1 MSRDQTLERFKHLNV
16 WKRGSE
22 RAPHKPLLLLL
33 ALGRYRQGAERLL
46 SFANLDEPL
55 RELLREFGP
64 PRKSHHSEYPFWRL
78 QTDGIW
84 EVDQTRGAV
93 VREGSTDPLKSEL
106 IRLGACG
113 GLTEDLYRSV
123 TADPDTLREVVQQLL
138 ENSFPATLHDDIADA
153 VGLSAL
159 EAARKTRRDPDFRR
173 RVITVYERRCAVCA
187 FDVRLGDVLVALEA
201 AHIKWHQAGG
211 PATETNGLALCTMHH
226 KLFDRGAFTVGPER
240 RILVAEEANGS
251 RGLEDWLLAFQGQPI
266 GAPVSDQYAPD
277 ESFLDWHRTQVF
289 HGPARV

>member
-1 MSRDQTLERFKHLNV
+1 
-16 WKRGSE
+16 
-22 RAPHKPLLLLL
+22 
-33 ALGRYRQGAERLL
+33 
-46 SFANLDEPL
+46 
-55 RELLREFGP
+55 
-64 PRKSHHSEYPFWRL
+64 
-78 QTDGIW
+78 
-84 EVDQTRGAV
+84 V

-106 IRLGACG
+106 IRLDARG

-123 TADPDTLREVVQQLL
+123 TADPDTLREVVQLLL

-153 VGLSAL
+153 VGLS
-159 EAARKTRRDPDFRR
+159 
-173 RVITVYERRCAVCA
+173 
-187 FDVRLGDVLVALEA
+187 ALEA

-289 HGPARV
+289 HGPARI